1 MICGDIIRGKI
12 LQWVREARY
21 LSVIADGATDS
32 ANDEQLS
39 ISVRYFDKG
48 VPEEK
53 FLGFHECLSGVT
65 GEAIANDIITQL
77 TRWQLDP
84 HLLRRK
90 AFDGTGAM
98 AGKSR
103 GASLRIMSLYSNAL
117 YTHCAA
123 HRLNLCIVKS
133 CNIREVSNMMEIA
146 DKTSRYFS
154 NSPKRQLSLEKW
166 IHDTLLEE
174 EKRKKLKEMCRT
186 RWVERHEAFEV
197 FQTFF
202 FQLCA
207 V

>member
-84 HLLRRK
+84 HLLRGK

-98 AGKSR
+98 AGKS
-103 GASLRIMSLYSNAL
+103 LCIMSLYSNAL

-123 HRLNLCIVKS
+123 HRLNLKS

-202 FQLCA
+202 FLLCA